1 MTDIHFHSIP
11 LGSILMF
18 TMFGMEVRID
28 FFSMSMA
35 KADIEVCN

>member
-1 MTDIHFHSIP
+1 MTDMHFHSIQ

-28 FFSMSMA
+28 FFSMSTA
-35 KADIEVCN
+35 KADIEVYN